1 MNKHF
6 YTKRIAAGAA
16 ALIMAAAQTAP
27 AFAQNAADDA
37 SLHIPASCDEAY
49 YVTTDAYGG
58 LLEGSIVKSYIMN
71 EDSSITDYGSYDSIS
86 NLTNEAEPQTA
97 DGTVVFDLGND
108 APSHFY
114 FEGSTAKPFETLP
127 WTVSLHYTLNG
138 APARAED
145 LAGKTGVAEI
155 FIDAVPNPAASDY
168 MRSNYT
174 LAMTSLFNQ
183 DDIISLEAP
192 GAQVQLIGNLRAV
205 LFICLPGE
213 EKHVSIRV
221 GAENFEYAGLTCLMT
236 PVTLDQMSEVS
247 ALAAKKAELEDDY
260 RKLSG
265 SLDTLLDA
273 LDGVSGN
280 LNAAAGSLDELDEAR
295 QTVSDGKDEIYKELD
310 GLNADVSS
318 LSEALKPLNSDID
331 EVSGLLGS
339 AMKEMTDLNTQ
350 LMSLR
355 KELGDLQKS
364 VDSIGHGSDT
374 AGNDARASLDRI
386 KTESQEMKK
395 HFDALSA
402 VSLSPLPSIDK
413 SLLPV
418 DPSMLPALEGAID
431 SINLRIDVINS
442 EIAEANTRISSAVS
456 SGSAAAGRVAA
467 LAGDTDS
474 MLAYANMDVKDLKSE
489 GWDLSSRAQA
499 IISEI
504 HDIYNLLDDYEPKAQ
519 KALDDLQKITAD
531 AAKTLADASSLLGS
545 TEALAKKAG
554 SQLDK
559 GAADSLKNLAATLRS
574 TSDALGSAG
583 GIKEAKD
590 GVSSLI
596 EDTWKDY
603 TGRVNDLLNAD
614 PNAPLESLTDARN
627 PEPASV
633 QVMIRTAEIK
643 MPKAAPAEAEA
654 PEAEETNF
662 FGRIG
667 AMFTGLWNFF
677 TGLFK

>member
-16 ALIMAAAQTAP
+16 ALIMAASQAAP
-27 AFAQNAADDA
+27 AFALDAQAA
-37 SLHIPASCDEAY
+37 SGRIPATCDEAY

-71 EDSSITDYGSYDSIS
+71 EDTTITDYGSYNKVS
-86 NLTNEAEPQTA
+86 NLTNDAEPLAA
-97 DGTVVFDLGND
+97 DGSVSFDLGSE

-114 FEGSTAKPFETLP
+114 FEGSTSKPFETLP

-138 APARAED
+138 VPAKAED

-183 DDIISLEAP
+183 DDILSLEAP

-260 RKLSG
+260 QKLSG

-273 LDGVSGN
+273 LDGVSEN
-280 LNAAAGSLDELDEAR
+280 LDAAAGSLDELDAAR

-310 GLNADVSS
+310 SLNADVSG

-364 VDSIGHGSDT
+364 VDSIGQGSEA
-374 AGNDARASLDRI
+374 AGKDARASLDKI
-386 KTESQEMKK
+386 KAESQEMKN
-395 HFDALSA
+395 HLDALSA
-402 VSLSPLPSIDK
+402 LSLSPLPSVDK

-418 DPSMLPALEGAID
+418 DPSMLPALDGAID

-442 EIAEANTRISSAVS
+442 EIAEANSRISSAVS
-456 SGSAAAGRVAA
+456 SGSAAMGRVSA
-467 LAGDTDS
+467 LAGDTDT
-474 MLAYANMDVKDLKSE
+474 MLAYVNMDSKDLKSE
-489 GWDLSSRAQA
+489 GSDLSARAQA

-504 HDIYNLLDDYEPKAQ
+504 HDIYSLLDDYEPKAQ
-519 KALDDLQKITAD
+519 KALSDLQKVTAD

-583 GIKEAKD
+583 GVKEAKD

-596 EDTWKDY
+596 EDTWEDY
-603 TGRVNDLLNAD
+603 TGRVNDLLGAD

-627 PEPASV
+627 PEPTSV

-643 MPKAAPAEAEA
+643 MPKAAPAQAEA
-654 PEAEETNF
+654 PEEEETNF